1 MSMVILALLF
11 IGNGVGPG
19 YGPVAFLSMVW
30 LEIPP
35 LRAMERDLASR
46 TMKKGCINSLK
57 AWRPLGVWLNKRFK
71 SYWTWGEI

>member
-11 IGNGVGPG
+11 IENGVRPG

-35 LRAMERDLASR
+35 LRAMERDLALR
-46 TMKKGCINSLK
+46 TMKKGCINSLE
-57 AWRPLGVWLNKRFK
+57 AWRPFGVWFNKRFK
-71 SYWTWGEI
+71 SYWA